1 MNKKNMMVRSVKIR
15 NPINKGKLN
24 NIKKFLVTY
33 NGCVNYFIKRLWSE
47 KTFSGRF
54 LDKNYMENAKKHF
67 PELTMRLIQCAG
79 KEALQNIKSQRKKSK
94 RQQTMPRFKKL
105 IANLDS
111 RFWEISTENNSF
123 EWLHFQ
129 SGYSF
134 NIPFKRN
141 TLWCRWEEKG
151 FRLSKSIRLK
161 TEKNALYI
169 EFFFEKEKPKLRT
182 DGRVVGGDLGY
193 VNLSTLSDGQQVG
206 INMNKYIERFDK
218 REKNTHIQAK
228 QKAFEEL
235 KKIGFSNIKV
245 LIIEELRNVKK
256 GKRGMFP
263 RTFNRRLSHWLY
275 AKTIKWLEQHCE
287 EQGIGIRYV
296 SPYKTSQ
303 YCRFCGKWD
312 KRNRKGEKF
321 VCMHCGHTEHADINA
336 SKNLELLGLAGAYS
350 LRSLPSNFI
359 GGM

>member
-15 NPINKGKLN
+15 SPINKGKLN

-33 NGCVNYFIKRLWSE
+33 NGCVNYFIKCLWSE

-94 RQQTMPRFKKL
+94 RQQRIPRFKKL
-105 IANLDS
+105 IANLDN
-111 RFWEISTENNSF
+111 RFWEISGENTSF

-141 TLWCRWEEKG
+141 IMWHRWEEKG

-161 TEKNALYI
+161 TEKNVLYI
-169 EFFFEKEKPKLRT
+169 EFFFEKNKPELRKK
-182 DGRVVGGDLGY
+182 GKVVGLDSGY
-193 VNLSTLSDGQQVG
+193 VNMATLSDGQQVG
-206 INMNKYIERFDK
+206 VNLNQFIRGFSK
-218 REKNTHIQAK
+218 REKNTHIQTK
-228 QKAFEEL
+228 QRAFMEL
-235 KKIGFSNIKV
+235 KKIDFTNTRLMV
-245 LIIEELRNVKK
+245 LEKLRNVKK

-263 RTFNRRLSHWLY
+263 RKHNRRLSHWLY

-287 EQGIGIRYV
+287 EQGIGIKYV

-303 YCRFCGKWD
+303 FCRFCGKWD
-312 KRNRKGEKF
+312 KRNRKGEEF
-321 VCMHCGHTEHADINA
+321 FCVHCGHTEHADINA
-336 SKNLELLGLAGAYS
+336 SRNLELLGLAGVYS

-359 GGM
+359 GGV